1 MGGDK
6 MRVEIKI
13 NEREGE
19 RNIKERINGGKVRTE

>member
-13 NEREGE
+13 NERGE